1 MELFKNVQDAV
12 RFLQISSTFFK
23 FLQIS
28 SIHPRS
34 QKWQISGEKL
44 LDASISQPMCRT
56 YGGYQDMSRF
66 PQVFGSQSLRQLEKR
81 LVALEVGLLQRGR
94 ATRRNHI
101 KSPHQYY

>member
-1 MELFKNVQDAV
+1 MRPSLSRCAGHTVGI
-12 RFLQISSTFFK
+12 R
-23 FLQIS
+23 
-28 SIHPRS
+28 
-34 QKWQISGEKL
+34 
-44 LDASISQPMCRT
+44 
-56 YGGYQDMSRF
+56 DMSRF